1 MTLISLRGR
10 NGLGIAHLV
19 RGLAYS
25 ALGQSS
31 DAELDFNSAAAFS
44 ESEMES
50 FKNVFGVIDSPF
62 KNTKAMLSEE
72 TTELLVLVTNQVNI
86 TALIGISQA
95 RGNW

>member
-86 TALIGISQA
+86 TALTGISQA